1 MLGYGLS
8 YLGYFL
14 RPRYF
19 DWVVSLGL
27 DAGYEHAA
35 MYLGHTVLLLF
46 FSPCLRY
53 LYRRLQKKS
62 NPEDS
67 YKENG

>member
-27 DAGYEHAA
+27 DENFGIEGSIMAIIVNLVVCILAIVIGT
-35 MYLGHTVLLLF
+35 LI
-46 FSPCLRY
+46 R
-53 LYRRLQKKS
+53 KK
-62 NPEDS
+62 
-67 YKENG
+67 KENG